1 MFLVLQVV
9 FRAALAMFT
18 THKSNILG
26 CEDIA
31 ALANLFRDTMIQDSV
46 VTDCHSFVNAMFS
59 LKLKHSELE
68 QLREKSLTLNEMK
81 PDQANKKQN

>member
-1 MFLVLQVV
+1 MQIV

-31 ALANLFRDTMIQDSV
+31 ALANLFRETMIQDSV
-46 VTDCHSFVNAMFS
+46 VTDCHSFIEAMFS
-59 LKLKHSELE
+59 LSLKHSELE
-68 QLREKSLTLNEMK
+68 HLREKSLTLNEMK
-81 PDQANKKQN
+81 PEQTNKTN